1 MSAIN
6 AWEISII
13 AFAFVLVVLLF
24 YTVTWVPQE
33 ERKPFYILLGIFSAV
48 YAALGVAAIFFAPNK
63 NLLII
68 GSDALLSLVT
78 LYLIRFA
85 RIGEGRRK
93 KLLLCGVFL
102 SMILLLAAC
111 SDRVIIIILEQLP
124 FDVTDMKEVQETAVT
139 VLSAFMMAHVAGL
152 LELCLFEKAA
162 HSDKTQS

>member
-1 MSAIN
+1 MWGVSMA
-6 AWEISII
+6 AFSI
-13 AFAFVLVVLLF
+13 VVAALLL

-33 ERKPFYILLGIFSAV
+33 ERKPFDILLGIFSAV

-85 RIGEGRRK
+85 RIGGGRRE

-139 VLSAFMMAHVAGL
+139 VLSVFMMAHVAGL

>member
-1 MSAIN
+1 MSAISMWGVSM
-6 AWEISII
+6 AAFSI
-13 AFAFVLVVLLF
+13 VVAALLL

-111 SDRVIIIILEQLP
+111 SDRVIIITLEQLP

-139 VLSAFMMAHVAGL
+139 VLSVFMMAHVAGL

>member
-1 MSAIN
+1 MSAISMWGVSM
-6 AWEISII
+6 AAFSI
-13 AFAFVLVVLLF
+13 VVAALLL

-139 VLSAFMMAHVAGL
+139 VLSVFMMAHVAGL